1 MKSLLTF
8 IAGALCGGVLIFFI
22 MSRHTVP
29 VEDPGAKSNAAAP
42 VTPAPAQPA
51 APPSEAASKSS
62 EPAPPRPAASL
73 STQPSALTI
82 PVADVDASQ
91 LTDTFTQSRSAGR
104 PHEAID
110 IMAPRG
116 TPVIAVADGKVAKIF
131 ESKPGGHT
139 VYQFDVEERLAYY
152 YAHLDGYAPGLT
164 EGQRLK
170 RGELIG
176 FVGSSGN
183 ANPASP
189 HLHFAIFELGPEKRW
204 WEGRAINPYPLLAG
218 KENARQ

>member
-1 MKSLLTF
+1 
-8 IAGALCGGVLIFFI
+8 
-22 MSRHTVP
+22 
-29 VEDPGAKSNAAAP
+29 
-42 VTPAPAQPA
+42 
-51 APPSEAASKSS
+51 
-62 EPAPPRPAASL
+62 
-73 STQPSALTI
+73 
-82 PVADVDASQ
+82 VADVDASQ

-139 VYQFDVEERLAYY
+139 VYQFDVEEKLAYY
-152 YAHLDGYAPGLT
+152 YAHLDGYAPGLA

-183 ANPASP
+183 ADAAHP
-189 HLHFAIFELGPEKRW
+189 HLHFAVFELGPEKRW
-204 WEGRAINPYPLLAG
+204 WEGRAINPYPLLGG